1 MENSRAE
8 GREEQSR
15 YQEQD
20 EQSVCDEKEPTGF
33 FSGTNQPRQLFA
45 VQDEGSEV
53 RRALGWP

>member
-33 FSGTNQPRQLFA
+33 FQAQISQGSGLLCRM
-45 VQDEGSEV
+45 
-53 RRALGWP
+53 RAQR